1 MSKYKS
7 AIEKIIV
14 SEATFQN
21 SPEREIEPSWIN
33 FFYGNNGSGKTTI
46 SRMIRNGQGLTFSNA
61 AQADEFATVVFNRDF
76 IDEELKF
83 DIMPGVV
90 MLSKEASDKQHEIEE
105 KQKLQEQLKGQLQT
119 ANDEAGA
126 IQAKRNKLKASL
138 DAAIWK
144 AAGRYK
150 RFSGAK
156 AI

>member
-1 MSKYKS
+1 
-7 AIEKIIV
+7 
-14 SEATFQN
+14 
-21 SPEREIEPSWIN
+21 
-33 FFYGNNGSGKTTI
+33 
-46 SRMIRNGQGLTFSNA
+46 
-61 AQADEFATVVFNRDF
+61 
-76 IDEELKF
+76 
-83 DIMPGVV
+83 

-126 IQAKRNKLKASL
+126 IQTKRNKLKASL

>member
-7 AIEKIIV
+7 AIEKIVV

-90 MLSKEASDKQHEIEE
+90 MLSKEAS
-105 KQKLQEQLKGQLQT
+105 G
-119 ANDEAGA
+119 N
-126 IQAKRNKLKASL
+126 ASQCNSKNCRIL
-138 DAAIWK
+138 
-144 AAGRYK
+144 
-150 RFSGAK
+150 FSSTL
-156 AI
+156 